1 MYTRQKAYIFI
12 SGKFIYIVVFTY
24 LDKRGLNILSNTIFH
39 YIELE
44 LVLENLLE
52 IPAYMLNMCCAI
64 IYFLKIQKSPHHI
77 QPTKLHWTKG
87 ALILMLHTYLTHT
100 HLGEFYARGILVVPA
115 RRFGDLKQPRA
126 PICSQSAAQFTKMGR
141 KVPQLIPQNFTK
153 SDSEKM

>member
-52 IPAYMLNMCCAI
+52 IPAYMLNMCCTI

-77 QPTKLHWTKG
+77 QPTKLH
-87 ALILMLHTYLTHT
+87 
-100 HLGEFYARGILVVPA
+100 
-115 RRFGDLKQPRA
+115 
-126 PICSQSAAQFTKMGR
+126 
-141 KVPQLIPQNFTK
+141 
-153 SDSEKM
+153 

>member
-52 IPAYMLNMCCAI
+52 IPAYMLNMC

-77 QPTKLHWTKG
+77 QPTKLH
-87 ALILMLHTYLTHT
+87 
-100 HLGEFYARGILVVPA
+100 
-115 RRFGDLKQPRA
+115 
-126 PICSQSAAQFTKMGR
+126 
-141 KVPQLIPQNFTK
+141 
-153 SDSEKM
+153 

>member
-1 MYTRQKAYIFI
+1 MYTRQKAGKF
-12 SGKFIYIVVFTY
+12 SGKFCGKFIYIVVFTY

-77 QPTKLHWTKG
+77 QPTKLH
-87 ALILMLHTYLTHT
+87 
-100 HLGEFYARGILVVPA
+100 
-115 RRFGDLKQPRA
+115 
-126 PICSQSAAQFTKMGR
+126 
-141 KVPQLIPQNFTK
+141 
-153 SDSEKM
+153 